1 MKKRGKRYTAAA
13 KDLPSGPVSLIEAVK
28 KIKSFPATKFDQ
40 SIDCVVLLGIDP
52 KQSDQIV
59 RGAVSLPHGTGKSK
73 KVIAFC
79 EDSETEAA
87 KQAGALEAGCDE
99 LIKKITGGWMDFDVA
114 IASPK
119 VMSKVGRLGKILG
132 PQGKMPSPKNGT
144 VTQDILTAIKEFAAG
159 KVEFKNDTGGNVHV
173 VVGKQSFDEDKL
185 ADNIR
190 AFLSLIKK
198 IKPAKAKGNY
208 IRKMAIS
215 ATMSPAVQIDA
226 AEF

>member
-1 MKKRGKRYTAAA
+1 MRKRSKRYTASA
-13 KDLPSGPVSLIEAVK
+13 KDLPSGPVSLTEAVK
-28 KIKSFPATKFDQ
+28 KVKSFPPAKFDQ
-40 SIDCVVLLGIDP
+40 SIDCVIWLGIDP

-59 RGAVSLPHGTGKSK
+59 RGAVSLPHGVGKSK

-79 EDSETEAA
+79 EDSNVDAA
-87 KQAGALEAGCDE
+87 KQAGALDAGCDL
-99 LIKKITGGWMDFDVA
+99 LIKKITDGWTDFDVA

-119 VMSKVGRLGKILG
+119 VMGKVSRLGKLLG

-159 KVEFKNDTGGNVHV
+159 KVEFKNDAGGNVHI
-173 VVGKQSFDEDKL
+173 VVGRQSFDEDRL

-190 AFLSLIKK
+190 AFMALIKK
-198 IKPAKAKGNY
+198 IKPAKAKGTY
-208 IRKMAIS
+208 IKKMAIS
-215 ATMSPAVQIDA
+215 ASMSPAVQIDA